1 MAATEAPL
9 EHQQSEPV
17 LPDRDGQL
25 IQGGAVA
32 TQELQELEPRVVL
45 AALET
50 VEQASGGEVHRFLLS
65 DLRVVRYHRP
75 PSAGASAQRLPL
87 QATTDNEY
95 SHTCFQS

>member
-1 MAATEAPL
+1 MTSSSTDFKETL
-9 EHQQSEPV
+9 KQQA
-17 LPDRDGQL
+17 DK
-25 IQGGAVA
+25 A
-32 TQELQELEPRVVL
+32 L
-45 AALET
+45 A
-50 VEQASGGEVHRFLLS
+50 EQASGGEVHRFLLS